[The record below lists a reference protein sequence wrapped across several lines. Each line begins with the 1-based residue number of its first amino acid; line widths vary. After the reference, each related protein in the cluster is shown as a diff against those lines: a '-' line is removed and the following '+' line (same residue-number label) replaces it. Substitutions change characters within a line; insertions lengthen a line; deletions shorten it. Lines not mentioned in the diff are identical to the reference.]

1 MLVAMLAMLPVFAN
15 DLIWFG
21 NSCYRI
27 VNNEAYYVGE
37 RSVSQKV
44 VIVPEEIEYNGLQY
58 TVVGFKDE
66 GEDWIYDSRC
76 EYVEEFYLPST
87 IRHTSYNCAFLRGNA
102 SHLKA
107 IHIESGGELAAQ
119 DGVLYTS
126 DMKTLVFVP
135 SKFTGVLTV
144 PESVATLE
152 ERCCEESEITG
163 VSLPEGLLS
172 IGKYAFYKTGIVDVT
187 LPGNL
192 QSIGDNAF
200 YETDIV
206 SITFPESLQSIGDNA
221 FYGTNISSITFPKS
235 LRSIGNDAFCGT
247 KISRLV
253 IPDNIVSLGE
263 LCISKLEY
271 LSLGN
276 SITSISAKLLY
287 GCGSL
292 REIYIPASI
301 TFISGGAF
309 DSCSSSVSL
318 VVDENN
324 PNYTVVDGALYNK
337 GVTELLFVPKG
348 VQQYTAPKTLTAIA
362 SGIFI
367 GRSKLKSLDLS
378 SSNVTTIGGKA
389 FYDCGNL
396 QYINLGNQLTT
407 LCFKAFAFSEYSSSR
422 PPRDIV
428 LPDAIQELSDN
439 VFSNN
444 VIGNISGGNGLK
456 TIGGGAFRGCEFRG
470 TQELFV
476 PHSVEKIG
484 GGAYADI
491 KCDKNLFT
499 KIYLGD
505 RVTQIGDKAFD
516 ITQSVLGLYCAA
528 TTPPQCSKTAFSDGL
543 YAVTTL
549 MVPDVDAYKKVFP
562 WYKFMKSSYYDFS
575 GVEEVADGG
584 EEFSVSC
591 VGGEMRVE
599 CADGTAVT
607 VWSADGREAYSGIG
621 SCTVALPRG
630 IYIVRAGSSTRK
642 VIL

>member
-1 MLVAMLAMLPVFAN
+1 M
-15 DLIWFG
+15 
-21 NSCYRI
+21 
-27 VNNEAYYVGE
+27 
-37 RSVSQKV
+37 
-44 VIVPEEIEYNGLQY
+44 
-58 TVVGFKDE
+58 
-66 GEDWIYDSRC
+66 
-76 EYVEEFYLPST
+76 
-87 IRHTSYNCAFLRGNA
+87 
-102 SHLKA
+102 
-107 IHIESGGELAAQ
+107 
-119 DGVLYTS
+119 
-126 DMKTLVFVP
+126 
-135 SKFTGVLTV
+135 
-144 PESVATLE
+144 
-152 ERCCEESEITG
+152 
-163 VSLPEGLLS
+163 
-172 IGKYAFYKTGIVDVT
+172 
-187 LPGNL
+187 

-200 YETDIV
+200 YKTDIA

-221 FYGTNISSITFPKS
+221 FYGTDIASITFPES
-235 LRSIGNDAFCGT
+235 LRSIGNKAFCGT

-276 SITSISAKLLY
+276 SITSISANLLY

-292 REIYIPASI
+292 REIYIPASVA
-301 TFISGGAF
+301 FISGGAF

-318 VVDENN
+318 IVDEDN

-337 GVTELLFVPKG
+337 DVTELLFVPKC

-367 GRSKLKSLDLS
+367 GRSNLKSLDLS

-396 QYINLGNQLTT
+396 QYINLGNKLTT
-407 LCFKAFAFSEYSSSR
+407 LCFKAFAFSEYRSSR
-422 PPRDIV
+422 PPRVIV
-428 LPDAIQELSDN
+428 LSDALQELSDN

-444 VIGNISGGNGLK
+444 VIGSISGGNGLK
-456 TIGGGAFRGCEFRG
+456 AIAGGAFRGCEFRG

-505 RVTQIGDKAFD
+505 KVTQIESKAFD

-528 TTPPQCSKTAFSDGL
+528 TTPPECAITAFSDGI

-549 MVPDVDAYKKVFP
+549 MVPDVDAYKNVTP
-562 WYKFMKSSYYDFS
+562 WDKFMKSSYYDFS

-584 EEFSVSC
+584 DEVSVSC
-591 VGGEMRVE
+591 IGGEMRVE

-607 VWSADGREAYSGIG
+607 VWSADGREAYSGTG
-621 SCTVALPRG
+621 SCIVALPHG
-630 IYIVRAGSSTRK
+630 IYIVRAGSSTRR